1 MSDKPL
7 DRLATRVA
15 KTVKEVTEGDPVKL
29 GRLIDEFR
37 KQLQDAV
44 KETKHDD
51 G

>member
-1 MSDKPL
+1 MSDRPL

-15 KTVKEVTEGDPVKL
+15 KTVKEVTKGDPVKL

-37 KQLQDAV
+37 KQLRDAV

-51 G
+51 S

>member
-1 MSDKPL
+1 MTDEAL

-15 KTVKEVTEGDPVKL
+15 KTVEQVTKGDPVKL

-44 KETKHDD
+44 NGDDD